1 MSPEN
6 FRSTLF
12 PKPTQNTTS
21 SENNTNSGHMIFR
34 DFLREQIDNL
44 MTGDGRD
51 GLAEGRRG
59 THVEVTFSAFEPLFS
74 QIFTDLLQLVHN
86 LHQAGK
92 IHNLQ
97 QVCGV
102 SGWVLTVLIGF
113 RVYFLTRLFP
123 PCTK

>member
-1 MSPEN
+1 
-6 FRSTLF
+6 
-12 PKPTQNTTS
+12 
-21 SENNTNSGHMIFR
+21 MIFR

-59 THVEVTFSAFEPLFS
+59 THVEVTFSAFGLCSRTFS
-74 QIFTDLLQLVHN
+74 QTCCNLMNSTDLLQLVDNLQQAGKIHN
-86 LHQAGK
+86 LQQVGK

-102 SGWVLTVLIGF
+102 SAWLCTDRSDRF
-113 RVYFLTRLFP
+113 SCLFP
-123 PCTK
+123 CEVISLIHKMIIIGL